1 MAVVSGDSD
10 GVVVGI
16 LGYSALEAERK
27 RARSQNNWKRR
38 VSIEND
44 GRDVNLEGAC
54 DDE

>member
-27 RARSQNNWKRR
+27 RARSQNMEAESKYRK
-38 VSIEND
+38 
-44 GRDVNLEGAC
+44 
-54 DDE
+54 